1 MLRRSYQARSRFCGC
16 LVQKGI
22 AHKNQGKYD
31 EAIMAY
37 DEVIQLNPKDAYVWH
52 NKGYVLYAMGRYEEA
67 IMAYDEAIRL
77 APYYAAVAATWNNKG
92 VALKALGRTG
102 EADAAFTKA
111 KELRV

>member
-1 MLRRSYQARSRFCGC
+1 
-16 LVQKGI
+16 
-22 AHKNQGKYD
+22 
-31 EAIMAY
+31 MAY
-37 DEVIQLNPKDAYVWH
+37 NEVIRLNPKDAYVWH
-52 NKGYVLYAMGRYEEA
+52 NKGYVLYAMGRYDEA

-92 VALKALGRTG
+92 VALKALGRTA